1 MRACNWGDTLTR
13 RVHENAAKRTAAT
26 TTRAQFCERAELF
39 IALRPSDSGGGC
51 ASNFL
56 GSACAWMGD
65 AFGCPSFCF
74 SKELL
79 GSLAG
84 CLDLRLEDD
93 VTFAGPESFRRCA
106 GADLFR
112 PFGVL
117 VVWVLI

>member
-13 RVHENAAKRTAAT
+13 RLHENAAKRTAAT

-39 IALRPSDSGGGC
+39 IALRPSDSGVRC

-65 AFGCPSFCF
+65 AFGCPVFRF
-74 SKELL
+74 SNELF

-84 CLDLRLEDD
+84 SLDLRLEHDM
-93 VTFAGPESFRRCA
+93 TIARS
-106 GADLFR
+106 
-112 PFGVL
+112 
-117 VVWVLI
+117 